1 MLKIIIGW
9 IQQHLVA
16 SIVIGI
22 VVVGGAVVT
31 PIVIMNNNQFND
43 KQQEQKSEEKLI
55 LKDNLSF
62 EINSEVSLLSLVSE
76 DNKVKILSEDVGV
89 DTSTLGT
96 KDVTI
101 RYLTGDQEKEYS
113 FKINIVDK
121 TAPTIQFKKELT
133 TNVGSKIDLLKD
145 VVVTDNS
152 KEDIKASVDG
162 NYDFNKDGV
171 YNLKYV
177 AIDSSGN
184 KTEEEFILKV
194 NKKVGTTNNAQNNNN
209 ASSNNNANNN
219 ANNND
224 NTNNSEKPKEEEQP
238 KPDPLKKY
246 CDYNVAG
253 YKRNDAGIC
262 EDLYP
267 DDHCSYGDPCFGG
280 GSPKQELDMFY
291 DGDVNKYPGGKAQ
304 FDIDMENWKKEVVN
318 QAKSICSSMG
328 YGWTNK
334 IDSTWGNCTW

>member
-9 IQQHLVA
+9 IQEHIVI
-16 SIVIGI
+16 SIVIGV

-62 EINSEVSLLSLVSE
+62 EINSEISLLSLVGE

-121 TAPTIQFKKELT
+121 TAPNIQFKKELT

-152 KEDIKASVDG
+152 KEDIKVSVDG

-194 NKKVGTTNNAQNNNN
+194 NKKVETTNNIQNNNN
-209 ASSNNNANNN
+209 ASSNKNTNNN

-246 CDYNVAG
+246 CDNNIAG
-253 YKRNDAGIC
+253 YKRNDAGVCTDI
-262 EDLYP
+262 
-267 DDHCSYGDPCFGG
+267 SSGDSCKYQPCFGG
-280 GSPKQELDMFY
+280 DMPMREY
-291 DGDVNKYPGGKAQ
+291 YETDEEYNTALNRW
-304 FDIDMENWKKEVVN
+304 IENNHK
-318 QAKSICSSMG
+318 QAKKICTEKG
-328 YGWTNK
+328 LGWK
-334 IDSTWGNCTW
+334 QVEWDPYFGDCTWN